1 MRYFFTAI
9 LSILLFS
16 TSICISQDIKVLKLK
31 AAFIYHFTKYLEW
44 PEEKQKGD
52 FVIGVLKDE
61 IIFKE
66 LEIVANYKKTI
77 GKQNIVIKF
86 FPNISNLN
94 DCNIIYVPPKYD
106 IDFEQVSA
114 FTDKYKILLI
124 TDGEIY
130 NNKGADISFV
140 YQDNQLGFELN
151 KKEILK
157 NNIKV
162 AGELFQMEHK

>member
-1 MRYFFTAI
+1 VRYFFTAI
-9 LSILLFS
+9 LSISLIL
-16 TSICISQDIKVLKLK
+16 ISLGQDFKVLKLK

-44 PEEKQKGD
+44 PVEKQKSE
-52 FVIGVLKDE
+52 FIIGVLKDE

-66 LEIVANYKKTI
+66 LELIANYKKVI

-86 FPNISNLN
+86 FSQSSNLA
-94 DCNIIYVPPKYD
+94 DCNILYVPHSND
-106 IDFEQVSA
+106 IDWEQVSL
-114 FTDKYKILLI
+114 FTDKNKILLI
-124 TDGEIY
+124 TDGDIY
-130 NNKGADISFV
+130 SCKGADISFI

-157 NNIKV
+157 NNIKI

>member
-1 MRYFFTAI
+1 M
-9 LSILLFS
+9 
-16 TSICISQDIKVLKLK
+16 CISQDIKVMKLK

-44 PEEKQKGD
+44 PEDKQKGD

-61 IIFKE
+61 TIFKE

-86 FPNISNLN
+86 FPSVNNLN
-94 DCNIIYVPPKYD
+94 DCNILYVPPKYD

-114 FTDKYKILLI
+114 FADKNKILLI

-130 NNKGADISFV
+130 NNKGSDISFV

-157 NNIKV
+157 NNIKI